1 MDQNQAVSPGRS
13 FRPPR
18 GSIIGGLAVASAC
31 AECSP
36 EREGLERYISSIF
49 LAAYN
54 ARTLEYLPL
63 LFSLESDDAYTAAL
77 GLRSA
82 AIGPLFCEQYLD
94 TTVEDEVVSLY
105 GARVG
110 RHSIMELG
118 NLVASSPGQ
127 SVLLYLLITAAL
139 HEAGI
144 KYLLFAANKM
154 VRASIRRSGFTPKII
169 RVAEQNRLGAQAKHW
184 GTYYEGEPIVM
195 LADISLTM
203 DQVGAQPEIRRII
216 DNYCH
221 TIPVLADAIEKHI
234 P

>member
-1 MDQNQAVSPGRS
+1 MDQNQAVSPRS
-13 FRPPR
+13 SFSPQRE
-18 GSIIGGLAVASAC
+18 SFLEGLPLASAC
-31 AECSP
+31 PECSP
-36 EREGLERYISSIF
+36 AREGLEQYISSIF

-82 AIGPLFCEQYLD
+82 AISPLFCEQYLD
-94 TTVEDEVVSLY
+94 STVEDEVASLY
-105 GARVG
+105 AAQADR
-110 RHSIMELG
+110 RSIMELG

-127 SVLLYLLITAAL
+127 SVLLYLLATVAL
-139 HEAGI
+139 HQAGI
-144 KYLLFAANKM
+144 KYLLFAANKA

-169 RVAEQNRLGAQAKHW
+169 RVAEKNRLGAQAKHW

-203 DQVGAQPEIRRII
+203 DQIMAQPEMRRIMGC
-216 DNYCH
+216 YRH

-234 P
+234 T